1 VKTLTAADLLTLEAY
16 ARERPAFR
24 AEILAHK
31 RHRQFAVGPE
41 MTWCFED
48 RRTVQYQV
56 QEMLRIE
63 RIFEP
68 GGIADELA
76 AYNPLIPDG
85 ANLKAT
91 LLIEIPDPVRRRER
105 LAQLR
110 GVEDVCYL
118 QVDGFDRNFAIA
130 DEDLTRENDEKT
142 SSVHFL
148 RFEFEPA
155 PIAAL
160 RAGAP
165 LAAGVDHPAARH
177 HVASLPDDVRRALV
191 ADFA

>member
-1 VKTLTAADLLTLEAY
+1 MEKLTAADLMTLERY
-16 ARERPAFR
+16 ARERIAFR
-24 AEILAHK
+24 ARVLEHK
-31 RHRQFAVGPE
+31 RHRRVAVGPE

-48 RRTVQYQV
+48 RQTVHYQV
-56 QEMLRIE
+56 QEMLRVE

-68 GGIADELA
+68 EGIADELA

-110 GVEDVCYL
+110 GIEDVCYL
-118 QVDGFDRNFAIA
+118 QVGGFDRNYAIA
-130 DEDLTRENDEKT
+130 DEDLDRENDEKT

-148 RFEFEPA
+148 RFEFDA
-155 PIAAL
+155 AHIAAL
-160 RAGAP
+160 RAGRP
-165 LAAGVDHPAARH
+165 LGIGVDHAGARH
-177 HVASLPDDVRRALV
+177 HVSALPEAHRLALI